1 MPMRSDQAALQHRA
15 MTTGRGSSD
24 AATPTTGPVAGLL
37 PGLGLPPRAG
47 LLHGLG
53 LQPGLALL
61 LVLALALGGCAA
73 GRPAEPAAA
82 ASPTVPA
89 RWSSAT
95 PGGEPG
101 AQAPSHWWTIF
112 DDPGLSRVIEQA
124 LARNPDLATAALTVR
139 QARLQA
145 QLALQ
150 NRRPRFDGSLSAQ
163 ARRTLDEPRATTR
176 SSTATASVG
185 YEVDLWGRLG
195 SLVDAADWTARAT
208 AADRQSAALAL
219 SATTAELYWRIGYLH
234 DYLTSTEESLS
245 DARRTRELVLVQYQA
260 GGVSSLE
267 LSESEQTILNQ
278 EATQLA
284 LQQQLIEARHALA
297 LLLDLP
303 PGSDDLAVHLPSEP
317 RRLPAGPLPTVA
329 PGLPASLLGRRPDLL
344 AAEHRLRAALADQ
357 QATAAS
363 FYPALTLTGALGTGS
378 ATLHDVL
385 RNPFAL
391 LGVGID
397 LPFLNP
403 GEVRIRNEMARADY
417 EVAVIAFRGTLH
429 RALEEVENALSAR
442 QSLLGQEDRLARSLQ
457 AARQTEA
464 LYEVRY
470 RNGAVALRVWL
481 DAQEARR
488 RAQLALIE
496 NRLQQ
501 LSGLA
506 TLCKALGGSLVEE
519 AGSPL
524 TGSMSEDDGRGP
536 GTESH

>member
-1 MPMRSDQAALQHRA
+1 MAMRP
-15 MTTGRGSSD
+15 MTTRPPAPRHGTT
-24 AATPTTGPVAGLL
+24 ATL
-37 PGLGLPPRAG
+37 PR
-47 LLHGLG
+47 
-53 LQPGLALL
+53 LALIL
-61 LVLALALGGCAA
+61 AFGLVLSACAA
-73 GRPAEPAAA
+73 GRPTALPPAATPA
-82 ASPTVPA
+82 VPA
-89 RWSSAT
+89 RWATTPPVDATAT
-95 PGGEPG
+95 PQADAAAG
-101 AQAPSHWWTIF
+101 QAPSPWWTIF
-112 DDPGLSRVIEQA
+112 DDPGLTRIIEQA

-145 QLALQ
+145 RLAIQ

-163 ARRTLDEPRATTR
+163 ARRGLDTPRTTTR
-176 SSTATASVG
+176 SSGTSASVG
-185 YEVDLWGRLG
+185 YEVDLWGRLDR
-195 SLVDAADWTARAT
+195 LVDAADWTAQAT
-208 AADRQSAALAL
+208 AADRQSAALTL
-219 SATTAELYWRIGYLH
+219 TATAAELYWRIGCLH
-234 DYLTSTEESLS
+234 DYLASTEESLAY
-245 DARRTRELVLVQYQA
+245 ARRTRELVRVQYQA

-267 LSESEQTILNQ
+267 LGESEQTILNQ

-284 LQQQLIEARHALA
+284 LQQQLTEARHAVA

-303 PGSDDLAVHLPSEP
+303 PASEALASLLPAEP
-317 RRLPAGPLPTVA
+317 RQLPTGPLPAVA

-378 ATLHDVL
+378 ATLQDLL
-385 RNPFAL
+385 RQPFAL

-397 LPFLNP
+397 LPFLNA
-403 GEVRIRNEMARADY
+403 GEVRIRNEMARVEY
-417 EVAVIAFRGTLH
+417 EAAVIAFRIALH

-501 LSGLA
+501 LSELT
-506 TLCKALGGSLVEE
+506 TLCKALGGSLVDD
-519 AGSPL
+519 AG
-524 TGSMSEDDGRGP
+524 
-536 GTESH
+536 